1 MGCIAC
7 AALVLEGAG
16 VTLTRKESSRLPVV
30 AESICPDRFVGLGL
44 TEITELPVLSGGRE
58 VPLGDVFDVDGPGAQ
73 NVIVTGDLSNV
84 ESIGQGMTMGRLTV
98 SRDVGPHLGAGMSGG
113 EIVAER
119 AAGGSV
125 GAGMSGGRIIVQGD
139 AGQAVGSHMSGGLI
153 VVLGDA
159 GEGAGA
165 GMVAGSIVVGGRLA
179 GAPEAGMRRGAIVA
193 FGETPEPTSTFR
205 FAGLDRPA
213 FLSPCLPDLEDTG
226 LAGCSWITEGEFRR
240 YVGDIDRG
248 GEGEVLVLDQPQ

>member
-1 MGCIAC
+1 M
-7 AALVLEGAG
+7 
-16 VTLTRKESSRLPVV
+16 V

-44 TEITELPVLSGGRE
+44 TEIAELPVLSGGRE
-58 VPLGDVFDVDGPGAQ
+58 VPLGDVFEVDGAGAE
-73 NVIVTGDLSNV
+73 NVTVTGDLSNV

-119 AAGGSV
+119 AAGESV
-125 GAGMSGGRIIVQGD
+125 GAEMSGGRIVVQGD

-165 GMVAGSIVVGGRLA
+165 GMVAGSIVVGGRLG
-179 GAPEAGMRRGAIVA
+179 GAPGAGMKRGTIVA
-193 FGETPEPTSTFR
+193 FGETPELPPTFR
-205 FAGLDRPA
+205 YAGLDRPA
-213 FLSPCLPDLEDTG
+213 FLRPSSRTWRPRAL
-226 LAGCSWITEGEFRR
+226 
-240 YVGDIDRG
+240 
-248 GEGEVLVLDQPQ
+248 

>member
-7 AALVLEGAG
+7 AALVLDGAG
-16 VTLTRKESSRLPVV
+16 VTLTRRESSRLPVV
-30 AESICPDRFVGLGL
+30 AEGICPDRFVGLGL
-44 TEITELPVLSGGRE
+44 AEIAELPVLSGGRE
-58 VPLGDVFDVDGPGAQ
+58 VPLGDVFDLDGPGAQ

-139 AGQAVGSHMSGGLI
+139 AGQSVGSHMSGGLI
-153 VVLGDA
+153 VVVGDA

-179 GAPEAGMRRGAIVA
+179 GALGVGMERGTIVV
-193 FGETPEPTSTFR
+193 FGEAPELPATFR
-205 FAGLDRPA
+205 PAGLGRPA
-213 FLSPCLPDLEDTG
+213 FLRSQFPELEDAG
-226 LAGCSWITEGEFRR
+226 LVKSSWFPEGEFRR
-240 YVGDIDRG
+240 YVSDIGGG
-248 GEGEVLVLDQPQ
+248 GEMEVLVRDQS